1 MRFEVKKKILTIFR
15 QTPVKQGFLYNPED
29 FLKLRIM
36 REILICGFRAERSIK
51 DFVIGR
57 KNFLFSNTSKGARS
71 SAILY
76 SLIETAKE
84 NELKPMDYLTWLFEK
99 LPNIDWSDFQALQSL
114 LPWSQTIPD
123 SCRMPNEEN
132 NKSAST

>member
-1 MRFEVKKKILTIFR
+1 
-15 QTPVKQGFLYNPED
+15 
-29 FLKLRIM
+29 M

-99 LPNIDWSDFQALQSL
+99 LPNIDRSDFQALQSL